1 MKILPVFQTIS
12 ADFTYKIALG
22 TELYAV
28 RLMWNSR
35 SKYWFLTI
43 SDSLGGR
50 IDGVKVVEKWP
61 LLTPHR
67 AQIRFSGDI
76 VAVPLTTTAAHP
88 GYDNLGSEWAI
99 CYLPPDELATWKAA
113 NGMG

>member
-1 MKILPVFQTIS
+1 MKILPTFQTIS

-22 TELYAV
+22 AELYTV

-35 SKYWFLTI
+35 SQHWHLTI
-43 SDSLGGR
+43 ADTLGGR

-67 AQIRFSGDI
+67 AQIKLAGDI
-76 VAVPLTTTAAHP
+76 VAVPLSDSADP
-88 GYDNLGSEWAI
+88 LGYDNLGTEWALG
-99 CYLPPDELATWKAA
+99 YLPPDELATWKAA